1 MKRPR
6 LTLLQRL
13 ILAMSIVAFVAI
25 CASAVFLYFRF
36 QASNETFREE
46 TLSTFA
52 ENLRHELVADPQLSS
67 PNALALKARIH
78 ELRGQYAVVGSAGE
92 IIASSGLQEPLVPY
106 AGDHT
111 KYFQLPAHQGQKTLF
126 GVSLPI
132 AQGGLAGV
140 IQVAFPKEHVL
151 FDSIL
156 EEFVGDI
163 AWIWI
168 PFVLILLVTNI
179 VVLGFALRPL
189 RVAAQEAAKIGPSS
203 IATRLTESGMP
214 NDVLALIRSVNAA
227 LDRLQGGFLSLEQ
240 FSGQLAHELR
250 TPLAIAKARL
260 SLSQDHIARAVEKD
274 FEDVERVITQLVD
287 RVRVRTLHYEA
298 TDVVDLG
305 AVAADVARYLA
316 PAVVEAG
323 RNIELRTE
331 GGPVL
336 ISGARDFIFR
346 ALRNLVEN
354 ALHHSPENGV
364 ITIVVFSGGIKVM
377 DQGSG
382 FPQRRLDGGSELLG
396 ETDRKDGLG
405 LGLAIVAET
414 MVAHHG
420 RLLLA
425 NLPSGG
431 AVATLAFDRKIP
443 ASRT

>member
-36 QASNETFREE
+36 KASNEAFREE

-52 ENLRHELVADPQLSS
+52 ENLRHELAMDPQLSS
-67 PNALALKARIH
+67 PYAQALKARIH
-78 ELRGQYAVVGSAGE
+78 QLRGQYAVVSKSGG
-92 IIASSGLQEPLVPY
+92 IIVSSGLQEPLIPY

-111 KYFQLPAHQGQKTLF
+111 KYFQLPAHEGQKTLF

-132 AQGGLAGV
+132 AQGDLAGV

-151 FDSIL
+151 FDSVL
-156 EEFVGDI
+156 EEFVTDI

-168 PFVLILLVTNI
+168 PFVLILLATNI
-179 VVLGFALRPL
+179 VVLGLALRPL
-189 RVAAQEAAKIGPSS
+189 RVAAQEAAHIGPSS

-227 LDRLQGGFLSLEQ
+227 LDRLQSGFLSLEQ

-260 SLSQDHIARAVEKD
+260 SLSQDHIARVVEKD

-316 PAVVEAG
+316 PTVVETG
-323 RNIELRTE
+323 RNIELKTE
-331 GGPVL
+331 TSPLV
-336 ISGARDFIFR
+336 SGARDFIFR

-377 DQGSG
+377 DQGPG
-382 FPQRRLDGGSELLG
+382 FPQRRLNGGGELLG

-414 MVAHHG
+414 MAAHNG

-425 NLPSGG
+425 NLPTGG
-431 AVATLAFDRKIP
+431 AVATMAFDRPILV
-443 ASRT
+443 SRI